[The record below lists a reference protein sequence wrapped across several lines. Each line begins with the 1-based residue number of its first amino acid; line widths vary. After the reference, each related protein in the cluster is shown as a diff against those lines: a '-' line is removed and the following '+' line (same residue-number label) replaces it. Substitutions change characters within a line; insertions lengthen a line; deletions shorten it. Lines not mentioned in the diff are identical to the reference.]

1 MLNSFT
7 AVGVDGAP
15 ESGALRARRSRRL
28 LCMSAG
34 ACQLG
39 HVCALVSKKYK
50 TDFLL
55 TFAVCF
61 MGLVP
66 ATTFGN

>member
-1 MLNSFT
+1 
-7 AVGVDGAP
+7 
-15 ESGALRARRSRRL
+15 
-28 LCMSAG
+28 MSAG

-39 HVCALVSKKYK
+39 HACALVSKKYK

-66 ATTFGN
+66 AATFGN